1 MQKQIRVKLEGDS
14 SGRMETAAIRLP
26 FDTRDV
32 WGKARVPVKV
42 TINGYVWRSTVTNM
56 DGCQFIVVNAG
67 ARQRAGVK
75 AGDVVN
81 VALDLDTE
89 KRDVEVPGELQ
100 KALGVKLTEK
110 FDGLAFTHKKE
121 FVQWYMGAKKED
133 TRTGRVEKMKRMLIS
148 GEVIS

>member
-1 MQKQIRVKLEGDS
+1 M
-14 SGRMETAAIRLP
+14 
-26 FDTRDV
+26 
-32 WGKARVPVKV
+32 
-42 TINGYVWRSTVTNM
+42 
-56 DGCQFIVVNAG
+56 
-67 ARQRAGVK
+67 
-75 AGDVVN
+75 N